1 MKLSDTIHP
10 GGPGFMLR
18 DRYAPVDLFALAPA
32 LALEF
37 EPVLA
42 QLDTLLED
50 DALFQAVKADL
61 ARRYPHTLETGRPST
76 PVEVLLRML
85 IVRRLY
91 AWSYAETEHFVGDSL
106 VLRQFCRL
114 GLARAPDD
122 TTLLRWAGLI
132 RPATLDELLDHV
144 VALARQLKVT
154 RGRKLRV
161 DSTVVATPIRHPTD
175 SGLLAD
181 GVRML
186 GRLVRR
192 ARPVVGGT
200 LAGVRDAFRT
210 RTRSAR
216 RQAQRIHRAARRTG
230 AVGQAVQR
238 DAYAR
243 LCAVTRRVVGQ
254 AERVR
259 RALGEG
265 GGLGAAAGRRLA
277 AELDRLL
284 PLVRRVLDQ
293 TERRVLRGA
302 AVPAAEKV
310 LSLVEP
316 HTALIT
322 RHKPGQPVEF
332 GRKLWLAEADG
343 GIVTDVQVLQG
354 APPDAPHVAPSLER
368 HQRQFGRPPR
378 PLTGDRGCSTAGTRR
393 AAAEAGVRR
402 VALPHTGPP
411 SAASRARERERW
423 YRRGYRWRA
432 GIEGRIGVLQRVY
445 GLDRCPDH
453 GTDGLGRWV
462 GLGVLT
468 ANLVTIA
475 RATAAR

>member
-1 MKLSDTIHP
+1 
-10 GGPGFMLR
+10 MLR
-18 DRYAPVDLFALAPA
+18 DRYAPVDLFGLAPA
-32 LALEF
+32 LALAF

-42 QLDTLLED
+42 QLDSLLD
-50 DALFQAVKADL
+50 DDVLFLAVRDDL
-61 ARRYPHTLETGRPST
+61 ARRYPRTRETGRPST

-85 IVRRLY
+85 IVRRLHG
-91 AWSYAETEHFVGDSL
+91 WSYAETERFVSDSL

-114 GLARAPDD
+114 GLERAPDD
-122 TTLLRWAGLI
+122 TTLLRWAALI
-132 RPATLDELLDHV
+132 RPATLDALLDHV

-161 DSTVVATPIRHPTD
+161 DSTVVETTIHYPTD
-175 SGLLAD
+175 SSLLAD

-192 ARPVVGGT
+192 AKPIVGRA

-216 RQAQRIHRAARRTG
+216 RQLQRIHRAARQKG
-230 AVGQAVQR
+230 EAAAAAQR

-243 LCAVTRRVVGQ
+243 LCDVARRVVRQ

-259 RALGEG
+259 HALGA
-265 GGLGAAAGRRLA
+265 GAATAARTGARLTT
-277 AELDRLL
+277 ELERLL
-284 PLVRRVLDQ
+284 PLARRVLEQ
-293 TERRVLRGA
+293 AARRVLRGES
-302 AVPAAEKV
+302 VPAGDKV

-322 RHKPGQPVEF
+322 RHKPGKKVEF

-343 GIVTDVQVLQG
+343 GIITEARVLDG
-354 APPDAPHVAPSLER
+354 APPDAPHVGPSLER

-378 PLTGDRGCSTAGTRR
+378 LLAGDRGCSTAGTRR
-393 AAAEAGVRR
+393 DAAKAGVHR

-411 SAASRARERERW
+411 TAASRAREQARW
-423 YRRGYRWRA
+423 FRRGYRWRA

-453 GTDGLGRWV
+453 GADGLARWV
-462 GLGVLT
+462 GFGVLT

>member
-1 MKLSDTIHP
+1 
-10 GGPGFMLR
+10 MLR
-18 DRYAPVDLFALAPA
+18 DRYPAVELFALAPA
-32 LALEF
+32 LAREF

-42 QLDTLLED
+42 RLDSLLD
-50 DALFQAVKADL
+50 DDVLFQALRDDL
-61 ARRYPHTLETGRPST
+61 ARRFPRTRETGRPST
-76 PVEVLLRML
+76 PVAVILRML

-91 AWSYAETEHFVGDSL
+91 GWSYAETEHFVSDSL

-114 GLARAPDD
+114 GLERAPDA
-122 TTLLRWAGLI
+122 TTLLRWAALL

-161 DSTVVATPIRHPTD
+161 DSTVVETPIHHPTD
-175 SGLLAD
+175 SSLLAD

-192 ARPVVGGT
+192 AKPAVGQV
-200 LAGVRDAFRT
+200 LAGVREAFRT

-216 RQAQRIHRAARRTG
+216 RQLQRIHRLARRKG
-230 AVGQAVQR
+230 EAAEQQQR

-243 LCAVTRRVVGQ
+243 LCAVARRVVRQ

-259 RALGEG
+259 TALGEG
-265 GGLGAAAGRRLA
+265 GAVRERGTGRLA

-284 PLVRRVLDQ
+284 PLVRRVIDQ
-293 TERRVLRGA
+293 AERRVLRGER
-302 AVPAAEKV
+302 VPAADKV

-316 HTALIT
+316 HTTLIT
-322 RHKPGQPVEF
+322 RHKPGKQVEF

-343 GIVTDVQVLQG
+343 GIVTDARALDG
-354 APPDAPHVAPSLER
+354 APPDAPHVAPTLER
-368 HQRQFGRPPR
+368 HQRQFGRPPG
-378 PLTGDRGCSTAGTRR
+378 LLAGDRGCSTATVRR
-393 AAAEAGVRR
+393 DVAKAGVRR
-402 VALPHTGPP
+402 VVLPHTGP
-411 SAASRARERERW
+411 STAASQARERARW
-423 YRRGYRWRA
+423 FRRGYRWRA
-432 GIEGRIGVLQRVY
+432 GIEGRIGILQRVY
-445 GLDRCPDH
+445 GLARCPDH
-453 GTDGLGRWV
+453 GADGLARWV

>member
-1 MKLSDTIHP
+1 
-10 GGPGFMLR
+10 MLR
-18 DRYAPVDLFALAPA
+18 DRYPAVDLFALAPA

-42 QLDTLLED
+42 QLDALLD
-50 DALFQAVKADL
+50 DDVLFRAVRDDL
-61 ARRYPHTLETGRPST
+61 ARRYPGTCRTGRPST
-76 PVEVLLRML
+76 PVEVIVRML

-91 AWSYAETEHFVGDSL
+91 AWSYAQTEQFVSDSL

-114 GLARAPDD
+114 GLERAPDD
-122 TTLLRWAGLI
+122 TTLLRWAGRI

-161 DSTVVATPIRHPTD
+161 DSTVVETNIHHPTD
-175 SGLLAD
+175 SSLLAD

-192 ARPVVGGT
+192 AKPAVGQA
-200 LAGVRDAFRT
+200 LAGVREAFRT

-216 RQAQRIHRAARRTG
+216 RQLQRIHRLARRKG
-230 AVGQAVQR
+230 EAAEQEQR

-243 LCAVTRRVVGQ
+243 LCGVARQVVRQ
-254 AERVR
+254 AARVR
-259 RALGEG
+259 HALDQG
-265 GGLGAAAGRRLA
+265 GAVRERAAARLA

-284 PLVRRVLDQ
+284 PLARRVIDQ
-293 TERRVLRGA
+293 AERRVLRGEQ
-302 AVPAAEKV
+302 VPSADKV

-316 HTALIT
+316 HTTIIT
-322 RHKPGQPVEF
+322 RHKPGKKVEF

-343 GIVTDVQVLQG
+343 GIITDARVLDG
-354 APPDAPHVAPSLER
+354 APPDAPHVAPTLDR
-368 HQRQFGRPPR
+368 HTRQFGRPPR
-378 PLTGDRGCSTAGTRR
+378 LLTGDRGCSTGGVRR
-393 AAAEAGVRR
+393 EVAKAGVQR

-411 SAASRARERERW
+411 TAASRARERERW
-423 YRRGYRWRA
+423 FRRGYRWRA
-432 GIEGRIGVLQRVY
+432 GIEGRIGVLQRMY

-453 GTDGLGRWV
+453 GAAGLERWV
-462 GLGVLT
+462 GFGVLT

-475 RATAAR
+475 RATATR